1 MAFHDVRF
9 PERIALGAEGG
20 PAFSTTIIASSGGY
34 EQRQANW
41 AVARRRW
48 NVGSGLKQRADVE
61 ALIAFYLARQGRL
74 HAFRFKDWSD
84 YAMSRQSIGT
94 TNGST
99 ASFPISKLYASGGI
113 TVSRRITRP
122 VAGTVRCWVDGVE
135 RSLGAGSTQFQ
146 IDLAT
151 GIITLGALLAA
162 LSAKPVEVQSEFDVP
177 ARFETDALALT
188 LRTHDLGEWSDI
200 PVVEIRE

>member
-1 MAFHDVRF
+1 LSFHDVRF

-20 PAFSTTIIASSGGY
+20 PAFSTTIIASSGGH

-41 AVARRRW
+41 AAARRRW
-48 NVGSGLKQRADVE
+48 NVGTGLKQRADVE

-74 HAFRFKDWSD
+74 HGFRFKDWSD
-84 YAMSRQSIGT
+84 YAMPRTAIGT

-99 ASFPISKLYASGGI
+99 ASFPLSKLYVSGGV

-135 RSLGAGSTQFQ
+135 RSAGGGPTEFQ
-146 IDLAT
+146 VNTAT
-151 GIITLGALLAA
+151 GVITLGDSLVALLAM
-162 LSAKPVEVQSEFDVP
+162 PVEAQCEFDVP
-177 ARFETDALALT
+177 ARFETDALGLT
-188 LRTHDLGEWSDI
+188 LRTHDIGEWSDI

>member
-20 PAFSTTIIASSGGY
+20 PAFSTTVIASSGGH
-34 EQRQANW
+34 EQRQTNW
-41 AVARRRW
+41 AAARRRW
-48 NVGSGLKQRADVE
+48 NVGSGLKQRSDVE
-61 ALIAFYLARQGRL
+61 ALIAFYLSRQGRL
-74 HAFRFKDWSD
+74 HGFRFRDWSD
-84 YAMSRQSIGT
+84 YAMPRQVIGT
-94 TNGST
+94 TNGSII
-99 ASFPISKLYASGGI
+99 SFPLMKLYASGGI

-135 RSLGAGSTQFQ
+135 RSLGAGASQFQ
-146 IDLAT
+146 VNTST
-151 GIITLGALLAA
+151 GFIALSAALAA
-162 LSAKPVEVQSEFDVP
+162 LSAKPVEAQCEFDVP

-200 PVVEIRE
+200 NIVEIRE

>member
-1 MAFHDVRF
+1 MAFHDIRF

-20 PAFSTTIIASSGGY
+20 PAFSTIVIASSGGH

-41 AVARRRW
+41 ASARRRW
-48 NVGSGLKQRADVE
+48 NVGTGLKQRSDVE

-84 YAMSRQSIGT
+84 YAMPRQAIGA
-94 TNGST
+94 TNGSL
-99 ASFPISKLYASGGI
+99 AVFPLAKLYASGGV

-122 VAGTVRCWVDGVE
+122 VAGTVRCWVEGLE
-135 RSLGAGSTQFQ
+135 RSLGAGASQVQVDTT
-146 IDLAT
+146 T
-151 GIITLGALLAA
+151 GVITLGAALAA
-162 LSAKPVEVQSEFDVP
+162 LSDKPVEAQCEFDVP

-200 PVVEIRE
+200 PLVEIRE